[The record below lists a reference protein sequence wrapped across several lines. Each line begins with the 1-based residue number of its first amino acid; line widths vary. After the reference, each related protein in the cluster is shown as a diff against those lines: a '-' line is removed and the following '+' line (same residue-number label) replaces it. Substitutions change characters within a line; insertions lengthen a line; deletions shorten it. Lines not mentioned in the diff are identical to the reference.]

1 MRMVIG
7 MWINRIG
14 HGCAV
19 GLIASLALVIAAAP
33 APYFH
38 DFGEWL
44 YQSGILAL
52 KITDSAAVAGFTVA
66 PYPVPNSLAPALL
79 ALLCLVF
86 EPVAAGKIFLI
97 LLLAGWLWVLWRFA
111 GRFAPE
117 DSRGAVLMLLVAVV
131 ALASYFW
138 YGFTSYQLGLLL
150 FFAFLVWYDEHRSAP
165 WIAGF
170 GAALFFAHAMIFMTW
185 GLLAILL
192 VPWGSIRIR
201 HRFLLALVPLGL
213 LVLWFVLGRRLTGFE
228 APVADAGMEGV
239 AEFILYKFGSPLLL
253 GGFRNLL
260 LPDGTSLLEQ
270 HPWLYWLGATSNAL
284 VVLGLGI
291 FLLLVFLKPDR
302 SSSSRDLDGP
312 PPMALPVPIMRRF
325 GSIVIGCYLIAPY
338 NFFGLIHPGG
348 RLLLPLLAVGLM
360 LARPD
365 RLRWIRWTAVPA
377 GLGAIL
383 SVGAYGLV
391 MYRAATG
398 DLPARAQISASEI
411 PPSGSVFAFNDWLYR
426 KTRYKYLNY
435 NIFNYSERFQQIRDR
450 QYAGLAFRTGPLTGY
465 QPRP

>member
-1 MRMVIG
+1 MRMMIG
-7 MWINRIG
+7 MWFNRIG
-14 HGCAV
+14 YGCAV
-19 GLIASLALVIAAAP
+19 GLIVSLALVIAAAP

-44 YQSGILAL
+44 YQGKILAL
-52 KITDSAAVAGFTVA
+52 KIADSAAVAGFIVA
-66 PYPVPNSLAPALL
+66 PYPIPNSLAPALL
-79 ALLCLVF
+79 GLLCLGF
-86 EPVAAGKIFLI
+86 EPIMAGKTFLI
-97 LLLAGWLWVLWRFA
+97 LMLAGWLWVLWWFTRRFV
-111 GRFAPE
+111 PE
-117 DSRGAVLMLLVAVV
+117 DSRGAVLTLLVAVV

-138 YGFTSYQLGLLL
+138 YGFASYQLGLLL
-150 FFAFLVWYDEHRSAP
+150 FFAFLAWYDEHRSAS

-170 GAALFFAHAMIFMTW
+170 GAVLFFAHAMIFMTW
-185 GLLAILL
+185 GLLTILL
-192 VPWGSIRIR
+192 VPWGSIRVRRRI
-201 HRFLLALVPLGL
+201 LLALVPLGL
-213 LVLWFVLGRRLTGFE
+213 LVLWFVLGRRLSGFE
-228 APVADAGMEGV
+228 APVADARMEGV

-270 HPWLYWLGATSNAL
+270 RPWLYWLGAMSNAL

-291 FLLLVFLKPDR
+291 FVLLVFLKPDR
-302 SSSSRDLDGP
+302 VSSSCGLDGP
-312 PPMALPVPIMRRF
+312 PSIALPVPVMRRF
-325 GSIVIGCYLIAPY
+325 GLIVIGCYLIAPY

-360 LARPD
+360 LARLD

-391 MYRAATG
+391 MYRAAAG
-398 DLPARAQISASEI
+398 DLPARTRVSASEI

-435 NIFNYSERFQQIRDR
+435 GIFNYSERFQQIRDR
-450 QYAGLAFRTGPLTGY
+450 HYAGLTSRTGPLTGY